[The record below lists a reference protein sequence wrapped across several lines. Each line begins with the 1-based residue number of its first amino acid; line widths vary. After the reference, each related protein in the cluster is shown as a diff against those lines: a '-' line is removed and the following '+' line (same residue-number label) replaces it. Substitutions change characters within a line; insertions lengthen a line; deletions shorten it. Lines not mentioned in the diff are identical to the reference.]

1 MKEFPMR
8 ARRERA
14 AAEEQHKN
22 TRSAKDDAAQARE
35 KRIASKLSRIG
46 KPDDRGA
53 GIHIQKHDRT
63 FPYMY
68 TRA

>member
-1 MKEFPMR
+1 MG
-8 ARRERA
+8 
-14 AAEEQHKN
+14 HKN